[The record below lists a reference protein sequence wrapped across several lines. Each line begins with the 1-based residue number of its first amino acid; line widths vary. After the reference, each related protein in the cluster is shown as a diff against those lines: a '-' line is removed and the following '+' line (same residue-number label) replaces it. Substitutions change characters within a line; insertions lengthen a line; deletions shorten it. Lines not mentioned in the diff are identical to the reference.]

1 MCNAK
6 DFWMKEGEKKG
17 EKKAEKK
24 WMKKGKKMGIQKG
37 IDAFISCLKKMNISL
52 EEIIVQLQDEF
63 QLSHREAMRQVKK
76 AMV

>member
-37 IDAFISCLKKMNISL
+37 IDAFISCLKKEYFPRRDNRT
-52 EEIIVQLQDEF
+52 V
-63 QLSHREAMRQVKK
+63 AG
-76 AMV
+76 